1 MCERERESH
10 APPPLPCRPSRGDS
24 LERLWNSVE
33 VFCRDI
39 TELDLQQ
46 LREYMSKDS
55 KLFDIPPLGEH
66 YARQWATGDLES
78 EQEAALSGTTEGIRE
93 GGCSVTAAPPPPPS
107 VCFPLLC
114 VPHSDPL
121 YRRLD
126 EPPMKPSSDP
136 LGPLTQRL
144 VAVCLHRLC
153 TALQALGPPENVSSP
168 TPPHV
173 QWSLLLSFH
182 RHLLRRA

>member
-1 MCERERESH
+1 M
-10 APPPLPCRPSRGDS
+10 
-24 LERLWNSVE
+24 E

-107 VCFPLLC
+107 VCLPHLC
-114 VPHSDPL
+114 ASFRSAVSQAGRATHEAVLRPAGSPHAASRSGMPAPTVHSL
-121 YRRLD
+121 A
-126 EPPMKPSSDP
+126 S
-136 LGPLTQRL
+136 LGDT
-144 VAVCLHRLC
+144 
-153 TALQALGPPENVSSP
+153 
-168 TPPHV
+168 
-173 QWSLLLSFH
+173 
-182 RHLLRRA
+182 